1 MYHNYLITQHR
12 SELYNILENE
22 DDQIH
27 FSININFIVLF
38 DNDPN
43 IGNRVL
49 TEADSTLE
57 ELDNAA
63 IIAQKSLIVDFNANG
78 KYASI
83 KQNVHCRVYGLP
95 VCPELHRTI
104 FPKNCDATKFLQVSG
119 TVVRISAVKLLEY
132 KREYICSKCKYK
144 TISKAMLENKY
155 IIIPPKKCSN
165 PDGNCNGSNML
176 NTGDLQSKFCKDYQ
190 EIKIQEQ
197 VSQLCFGSMPCSL
210 WVTLEHDLVDTC
222 KPGDNVTICGIV
234 QRRWSP
240 FIAGKKI
247 EIELILKA
255 NHIQINNT
263 CGLPNIVTPEI
274 KEVFTQ
280 FWNRYGE
287 LPVVG
292 RDIILKSFCPQ
303 IFGLH
308 IVKLAIAVVLAGGS
322 EAKND
327 STGVKTRSEPHL
339 LLVGD
344 PGTGKSQLLR
354 FASKVV
360 PRSVLTT
367 GVGSTA
373 AGLTV
378 TAIMEDG
385 EWQLEGGALVLAD
398 GGICCIDEFNSMKEH
413 DRTSIHEAME
423 QQTISV
429 AKASI
434 VCKLS
439 TRCSIL
445 AATNPKGNID
455 PIQPLCM
462 NLALATPLL
471 SRFDLILMIRD
482 TVHEEWDSLVADYIL
497 KDPEKN
503 ISKFTKSQDWTL
515 EMLQAYFT
523 IIKKIHPPLTE
534 EANRILGSY
543 YQLQR
548 RQSFR
553 NKSRTT
559 VRLLDSLIRLSQG
572 HARLMFHKSVYIVDA
587 IMAVVLVEIGMG
599 YQEESVL
606 NLDINVHSSFPEN
619 SMENYITLMNNVL
632 EKLNLPDIL
641 HQEMSM
647 LENVQSLIQKESKVR
662 TESRYFHDINKE
674 KSDAK
679 VNIEQ
684 INITEEKYSNIT
696 NNVHQTKVS
705 VSNGPSGKSDTN
717 TNDFIMGHHSQAD
730 NIFQDQDAIENLD
743 LEL

>member
-1 MYHNYLITQHR
+1 MCDQFLISHHKN
-12 SELYNILENE
+12 EIYDILKNVN
-22 DDQIH
+22 DNHH

-38 DNDPN
+38 DNDPSL
-43 IGNRVL
+43 GNRVL
-49 TEADSTLE
+49 KEADTTLE
-57 ELDNAA
+57 ELNKG
-63 IIAQKSLIVDFNANG
+63 AQHAQSILISELANNG
-78 KYASI
+78 ISAST
-83 KQNVHCRVYGLP
+83 KNNVHCRVYGLP
-95 VCPELHRTI
+95 ICPELHRNL
-104 FPKNCDATKFLQVSG
+104 FPKNCDANKFLQISG
-119 TVVRISAVKLLEY
+119 TVVRISASKLLEF
-132 KREYICSKCKYK
+132 KREYVCTKCKYK
-144 TISKAMLENKY
+144 SMCYAEYDKKNIIFPPKQCTNPEGDCNSTNLISKDE
-155 IIIPPKKCSN
+155 
-165 PDGNCNGSNML
+165 
-176 NTGDLQSKFCKDYQ
+176 LQSQFCKDYQ

-197 VSQLCFGSMPCSL
+197 VSQLGFGTMPSSM
-210 WVTLEHDLVDTC
+210 WVTLENDLVDSC
-222 KPGDNVTICGIV
+222 KPGDNITICGIV
-234 QRRWSP
+234 KRRWSP
-240 FIAGKKI
+240 FLVGRKI
-247 EIELILKA
+247 DIELAIKA

-263 CGLPNIVTPEI
+263 CGLPNLVTPEI
-274 KEVFTQ
+274 KELFSQ
-280 FWNRYGE
+280 FWETYKNI
-287 LPVVG
+287 PVIG

-322 EAKND
+322 PANQD
-327 STGVKTRSEPHL
+327 SSTGVRTRSEPHL

-367 GVGSTA
+367 GVVSTA

-378 TAIMEDG
+378 TAMMEDG

-455 PIQPLCM
+455 PLQPLCM

-471 SRFDLILMIRD
+471 SRFDLILLIRD
-482 TVHEEWDSLVADYIL
+482 TVQEEWDSLVADYIL
-497 KDPEKN
+497 KDPKEN
-503 ISKFTKSQDWTL
+503 TSKFTKSEEWSL

-534 EANRILGSY
+534 EANRILASY

-548 RQSFR
+548 RQSSR

-572 HARLMFHKSVYIVDA
+572 HARLLFHETVEVVDA
-587 IMAVVLVEIGMG
+587 LTAVVLVEIGMG
-599 YQEESVL
+599 YQEDSVL
-606 NLDINVHSSFPEN
+606 NLNINVHSSFPDD
-619 SMENYITLMNNVL
+619 SVENYVELLRNVL
-632 EKLNLPDIL
+632 DKLNLSDIL
-641 HQEMSM
+641 DQEMG
-647 LENVQSLIQKESKVR
+647 LIQSRINLLGFGSNVRAESK
-662 TESRYFHDINKE
+662 YFHDRQNKDNVE
-674 KSDAK
+674 IGKT
-679 VNIEQ
+679 NIRED
-684 INITEEKYSNIT
+684 E
-696 NNVHQTKVS
+696 NVH
-705 VSNGPSGKSDTN
+705 N
-717 TNDFIMGHHSQAD
+717 AD
-730 NIFQDQDAIENLD
+730 SEPQVNPEMERSIFQDENGIDDLD
-743 LEL
+743 LNI